1 MGKFVQPRVMKCTF
15 VNLDQMII
23 DICDE
28 FDEKHDIEIIVSSN
42 EAQDVIFRL
51 MTTGK
56 FRPCML
62 DYSHTSLGDYD
73 SEYIISICHCKDGEI
88 WVEKALSDSGKYKS
102 GDTSETN
109 IVFISDS
116 VNNKLYSKYENE
128 GHRVV
133 RYNIE
138 D

>member
-1 MGKFVQPRVMKCTF
+1 MSKFIQPRVVKYTF

-23 DICDE
+23 DVCEE
-28 FDEKHDIEIIVSSN
+28 FDEKHGIEIIVSSN

-73 SEYIISICHCKDGEI
+73 SEYIISLCHCKDGEI
-88 WVEKALSDSGKYKS
+88 WVEKALSDGGEYKS
-102 GDTSETN
+102 WYSSSTN
-109 IVFISDS
+109 IVFMSNNVSD
-116 VNNKLYSKYENE
+116 KLYSKYENE
-128 GHRVV
+128 GHRIVY
-133 RYNIE
+133 YNIE